1 MFLDFDRSREEDL
14 HEWKKKK
21 EERWKVGA
29 EMHVKSTVFSQWR
42 GGSFVS
48 RLTEENGFGKSLA
61 GSGQRGAVRMKA
73 MLLRMSGGSMFPPYI
88 QTFLPN
94 LFAGRSSLNT
104 VTGEQHETS
113 LRFVSSRLLQLSP
126 PVLAD
131 LPLGSSSMATASFFS
146 PSAFCIHAFLAFA
159 YFWRNRLLFLWSCL
173 YSWFLSCFSLSLASG
188 LSLFFHPE
196 PPSSCSDGVCYS
208 KNLFSHCL

>member
-1 MFLDFDRSREEDL
+1 
-14 HEWKKKK
+14 
-21 EERWKVGA
+21 
-29 EMHVKSTVFSQWR
+29 MHVKSTVFSQWR

-104 VTGEQHETS
+104 VTGEQEETS
-113 LRFVSSRLLQLSP
+113 LRFVSSRLLLLSP

-131 LPLGSSSMATASFFS
+131 LPLGSSSMATAAFFS

-159 YFWRNRLLFLWSCL
+159 YF
-173 YSWFLSCFSLSLASG
+173 
-188 LSLFFHPE
+188 
-196 PPSSCSDGVCYS
+196 
-208 KNLFSHCL
+208 

>member
-1 MFLDFDRSREEDL
+1 
-14 HEWKKKK
+14 
-21 EERWKVGA
+21 
-29 EMHVKSTVFSQWR
+29 MHVKSTVFSQWR

-113 LRFVSSRLLQLSP
+113 PRFVSSRLLLLSP

-131 LPLGSSSMATASFFS
+131 LPLGSSSMATAAFFS
-146 PSAFCIHAFLAFA
+146 LPLSVSM
-159 YFWRNRLLFLWSCL
+159 LFLHLLISDEIAFFFYDHVFTL
-173 YSWFLSCFSLSLASG
+173 GFYHASLSLS
-188 LSLFFHPE
+188 HP
-196 PPSSCSDGVCYS
+196 V
-208 KNLFSHCL
+208 

>member
-1 MFLDFDRSREEDL
+1 
-14 HEWKKKK
+14 
-21 EERWKVGA
+21 
-29 EMHVKSTVFSQWR
+29 MHVKSTVFSQWR

-131 LPLGSSSMATASFFS
+131 LPLGSSSMATAAFFS
-146 PSAFCIHAFLAFA
+146 LSAFCIHAFLAFA
-159 YFWRNRLLFLWSCL
+159 YF
-173 YSWFLSCFSLSLASG
+173 
-188 LSLFFHPE
+188 
-196 PPSSCSDGVCYS
+196 
-208 KNLFSHCL
+208 